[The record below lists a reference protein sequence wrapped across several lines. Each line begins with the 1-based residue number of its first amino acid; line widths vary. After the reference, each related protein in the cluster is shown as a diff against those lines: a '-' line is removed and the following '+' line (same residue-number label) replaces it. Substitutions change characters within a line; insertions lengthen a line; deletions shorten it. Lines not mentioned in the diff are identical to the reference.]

1 MARSMSRLIRRSA
14 LPLLLWPWI
23 AVLPQVSL
31 AAPPAEV
38 SPEHAKRAA
47 AGLELFR
54 KHVRRILNDRC
65 VACHGRDSIEGGF
78 DLASREGLLRGG
90 DSGKAVV
97 LGQSKKSLLYK
108 LVTHAQQPRMP
119 YEEEKLPEAEINHL
133 AAWIDNEA
141 PYDEPLVAGKEKPE
155 AKPWT
160 EKVVPVRAR
169 EHWAFQP
176 LKRAAVPAVQN
187 AEWPRT
193 PVDRFLLARM
203 EAEGLAPNPPADR
216 RTLIRRASFTLLG
229 LPPTPEEVEAFVA
242 DASPDAFERLVDRM
256 LASPHYGERWARH
269 WLDLARFAESHGF
282 EHDYDR
288 PSAFHYRD
296 FVIRALNDDLPYDKF
311 LQWQLAGDEI
321 EPKDN
326 LALMATGFLAA
337 GVHST
342 QITANEVEKHRY
354 DEMDD
359 MLATTGTAMLGLT
372 VGCARCHDHKFDPIP
387 QADYYRL
394 LSTFTTTVRTEVELD
409 FDPETYRKA
418 KSAFDVEHSPLV
430 ATRDRFE
437 KEQLPARL
445 KTWEAT
451 RPVEEQPKWILLD
464 LVEFKSAGGATLT
477 KQDDGSLLA
486 TGANPQ
492 FDTYTLVAQ
501 TDRLNISGFRL
512 EALSHPSFVKGGPGR
527 APNGNFDLTDV
538 RMTAA
543 PKNGQ
548 GTPIDVRL
556 QNPLATFEQA
566 TLPIKAAIDDN
577 KSSGWA
583 VDPQFGKDHAA
594 SFESAETF
602 GFEGG
607 TILTFTLKFEGNGGH
622 NIGRPRLSLTTGS
635 KPVTLEGSTTPA
647 NIVTALSTPAD
658 KRNAT
663 QTAELLAWYRH
674 NDAEWQKLDRVV
686 QDHLAKAPKPNLQ
699 KVLISSEGLPA
710 VRLHTQGGDF
720 FPETFFLRRGDT
732 NQKQGAAP
740 AGFLQVMMATPQSS
754 AQWKAAPPEGAKQSF
769 RRTSMARWLTD
780 TERGAGALVARVA
793 VNRLWQHHFGRGIVS
808 TPSDF
813 GTRGELPSHPELLD
827 WLASELTRGDATL
840 TSETSPSTID
850 HQPSTPSSTA
860 WSLKRLHKLL
870 LMSAAWQQSSHQ
882 DDVRASIDPDNRLFW
897 RQEFRRLEGEVIR
910 DALLAVSGRLD
921 TRMLGQG
928 TLDEGML
935 RRSVYFT
942 MKRSQMISM
951 MQVFDQPEP
960 LSGVGERP
968 STTIAPQALM
978 LLNNPQVREHARRFA
993 SQLSARGATTPAE
1006 SVRLA
1011 YLSALARTPNEK
1023 EQADAIAFIEKQRG
1037 TNAEAGKG
1045 NAADLALVDFC
1056 QVLLCLNEF
1065 VFVE

>member
-1 MARSMSRLIRRSA
+1 MDLSMPRLI
-14 LPLLLWPWI
+14 LGLVIVGTLLGSRAGPSTVRG
-23 AVLPQVSL
+23 AD
-31 AAPPAEV
+31 AV
-38 SPEHAKRAA
+38 SPDHAKRAA
-47 AGLELFR
+47 VGLDLFR
-54 KHVRRILNDRC
+54 KHVRRILNERC

-78 DLASREGLLRGG
+78 DLASRDALLKGG

-108 LVTHAQQPRMP
+108 LITHAQQPRMP
-119 YEEEKLPEAEINHL
+119 YEEEKLPEGEINHL

-160 EKVVPVRAR
+160 EKIVSARAR

-176 LKRAAVPAVQN
+176 LKLAAVPAVQK
-187 AEWPRT
+187 ADWPRT
-193 PVDRFLLARM
+193 PIDRFLLNRM
-203 EAEGLAPNPPADR
+203 EAEGLAPNPAADR

-229 LPPTPEEVEAFVA
+229 LPPSPEEVEAFVRDEA
-242 DASPDAFERLVDRM
+242 PDAFERVVDRM
-256 LASPHYGERWARH
+256 LVSPHYGERWARH

-288 PSAFHYRD
+288 PTAFHYRD

-311 LQWQLAGDEI
+311 LQWQIAGDEL

-394 LSTFTTTVRTEVELD
+394 LSTFTTTVRTDVELD
-409 FDPETYRKA
+409 FDPEIYRKA
-418 KSAFDVEHSPLV
+418 KSAFDVKHAPLV
-430 ATRDRFE
+430 AARERFE
-437 KEQLPARL
+437 KEQLPGRL
-445 KTWEAT
+445 KTWEVT
-451 RPVEEQPKWILLD
+451 RPAEEQPKWILLD

-492 FDTYTLVAQ
+492 FDTYTLVAH
-501 TDRLNISGFRL
+501 TDRAHITGFRL

-527 APNGNFDLTDV
+527 ASNGNFDLTDV
-538 RMTAA
+538 RLTAA

-548 GTPIDVRL
+548 GTPVEVRL

-566 TLPIKAAIDDN
+566 GLPIKAAVDDN

-594 SFESAETF
+594 SFEAAETF
-602 GFEGG
+602 GFDGG

-622 NIGRPRLSLTTGS
+622 NIGRTRLSLTTGP

-647 NIVTALSTPAD
+647 NIVTALGTPAE

-663 QTAELLAWYRH
+663 QTAELLGWYRH

-732 NQKQGAAP
+732 QQKQGAAP
-740 AGFLQVMMATPQSS
+740 AGFLQVMMAAPKMSER
-754 AQWKAAPPEGAKQSF
+754 WKTTPPEGAKQSF
-769 RRTSMARWLTD
+769 RRTGMARWLTD
-780 TERGAGALVARVA
+780 TESGAGALVARVA

-813 GTRGELPSHPELLD
+813 GTRGELPTHPELLD
-827 WLASELTRGDATL
+827 WLASELVRGDVARAAGTG
-840 TSETSPSTID
+840 PSTID
-850 HQPSTPSSTA
+850 HSQSTAFSAA
-860 WSLKRLHKLL
+860 WSLKRLHKLIL
-870 LMSAAWQQSSHQ
+870 LSAAWQQSSHP
-882 DDVRASIDPDNRLFW
+882 DDSRASIDPDNRVFW

-910 DALLAVSGRLD
+910 DALLAVSSRLD
-921 TRMLGQG
+921 ERMLGSG

-935 RRSVYFT
+935 HRSIYFT
-942 MKRSQMISM
+942 VKRSQMISM

-993 SQLSARGATTPAE
+993 LRLTAMGAKTPADAVQAGYLTALSRTPTGKE
-1006 SVRLA
+1006 LADALA
-1011 YLSALARTPNEK
+1011 YLEQQRTEN
-1023 EQADAIAFIEKQRG
+1023 
-1037 TNAEAGKG
+1037 AGKG
-1045 NAADLALVDFC
+1045 NAAELALVDFC

-1065 VFVE
+1065 VYVE